1 MSDSVPAGKTVL
13 VGPRVEIR
21 LVDVPTRDG
30 AAVQRELVV
39 HPGSVVI
46 LALTDAGDVIMI
58 RNFRFAV
65 GQELWELPAGTLD
78 RPESI
83 EACAARE
90 LREETGYTA
99 HTLSKLAELLLAP
112 AISTER
118 MHVFKATGLSWVGQE
133 LEGAEQI
140 QVQVLSLERIKH
152 MLLAGQIV
160 DGKTVA
166 VLGLYLLGE
175 DR

>member
-1 MSDSVPAGKTVL
+1 M
-13 VGPRVEIR
+13 
-21 LVDVPTRDG
+21 DVPGRDG

-39 HPGSVVI
+39 HPGSVAI
-46 LALTDAGDVIMI
+46 LPLTDKGDVVLI
-58 RNFRFAV
+58 RNERFAV
-65 GQELWELPAGTLD
+65 GRELWELPAGTL
-78 RPESI
+78 EAGETH

-99 HTLSKLAELLLAP
+99 HTFRKFAEVLVAP

-118 MHVFKATGLSWVGQE
+118 MHAFIATGLSWVGQQ
-133 LEGAEQI
+133 LDSAERI
-140 QVQVLSLERIKH
+140 SPEVLSLARIRH
-152 MLLAGQIV
+152 MLLSGQIE
-160 DGKTVA
+160 DGKTMA